1 MDIQK
6 GICRIKLKSGLVA
19 FGEVL
24 EVKEEYILFL
34 GFDPSAIGKRIP
46 IKNIVEIEKYDE
58 DDVPAYE

>member
-6 GICRIKLKSGLVA
+6 GICRIKMKSGLVA

-24 EVKEEYILFL
+24 EVKEGHIVFL
-34 GFDPSAIGKRIP
+34 EFEPSAIGTRIQ
-46 IKNIVEIEKYDE
+46 IKNIAEIEKYDE